1 MKAVVTV
8 TGKDKQGIIA
18 KVSAFLWERGAN
30 IEDISQ
36 TVLGEYFA
44 MIMLVDVS
52 KSTTEFSTL
61 ALLNDAVKKGGV
73 MASSRV
79 GGLSGAFIPVS
90 EDIGM
95 IRAAEKGKITL
106 DKLEAMTCVAA

>member
-36 TVLGEYFA
+36 TILGEYFA

-52 KSTTEFSTL
+52 KSKAEFATL
-61 ALLNDAVKKGGV
+61 AKECTEMGKEIGMSIYLQH
-73 MASSRV
+73 
-79 GGLSGAFIPVS
+79 
-90 EDIGM
+90 EDIFN
-95 IRAAEKGKITL
+95 
-106 DKLEAMTCVAA
+106 AMHSV

>member
-18 KVSAFLWERGAN
+18 RVSAFLWERGAN

-52 KSTTEFSTL
+52 ELKTEFSTL
-61 ALLNDAVKKGGV
+61 ARECSEMGKQIGMSVYLQH
-73 MASSRV
+73 
-79 GGLSGAFIPVS
+79 
-90 EDIGM
+90 EDIFN
-95 IRAAEKGKITL
+95 
-106 DKLEAMTCVAA
+106 AMHNV